1 MGQRDGYLGE
11 PVKLE
16 DLKFETIQVEKK
28 GGVLNIWLNRP
39 EVRNAFNALLHHEL
53 EEVALDYAE
62 DDPDIKVIVV
72 RGRGK
77 IFSAGH
83 DLVEVASGY
92 ATVGKPGGWDPHRR
106 PGPAKTWYCSKPII
120 AGVHTYVGPIA
131 WSFLSDIDFVI
142 AAEGTRFSLEQARMG
157 GGSAGGTM
165 LLNHFPPKVWKQLIM
180 IGGWMTAEQC
190 KDYGFVARVVPQDQL
205 DAEVDKWATEICKVP
220 LAQLQASKQNVH
232 RQFEAQ
238 GYLTTYMRNLE
249 SGHGGSEDMAWFKKV
264 MDEGLKAALKE
275 RDAPFDDTVSQ
286 I

>member
-1 MGQRDGYLGE
+1 MGQRDGYIEKAVSLD
-11 PVKLE
+11 
-16 DLKFETIQVEKK
+16 DLKFETIEVEKK
-28 GGVLNIWLNRP
+28 GGVLNIWLSRP
-39 EVRNAFNALLHHEL
+39 AVRNAFNAKMHEEL

-83 DLVEVASGY
+83 DLVEVATGY

-106 PGPAKTWYCSKPII
+106 PGPMKAWYCTKPII
-120 AGVHTYVGPIA
+120 AGVHGYVGPIA

-142 AAEGTRFSLEQARMG
+142 AAAGTRFSLEQARMG
-157 GGSAGGTM
+157 GGAAGGTM

-180 IGGWMTAEQC
+180 IGGWMTAEQA
-190 KDYGFVARVVPQDQL
+190 KGYGFVARVVPQEEL
-205 DAEVDKWATEICKVP
+205 DAEVDKWAAEICKVP
-220 LAQLQASKQNVH
+220 LAQLQSSKQNVH
-232 RQFEAQ
+232 RQFELQ
-238 GYLTTYMRNLE
+238 GYLTTYARNME
-249 SGHGGSEDMAWFKKV
+249 TGHGGAEDMAWFKKV
-264 MDEGLKAALKE
+264 VNEGLKPALKE